1 MHSMHGSFVKRSRS
15 MKTTLGPK
23 NLRAFLF
30 IPLMMIVIVGVKY
43 FATGHVSSVTI
54 LLAVAVAI
62 GSPLLI
68 WLVIWLF
75 IKVAGVSSER

>member
-1 MHSMHGSFVKRSRS
+1 
-15 MKTTLGPK
+15 
-23 NLRAFLF
+23 
-30 IPLMMIVIVGVKY
+30 MMIVIVGVKY